1 MLVACLPLL
10 QQQHNTFQLAWK
22 VLAIGLA
29 IYLVLLPKG
38 FDRFGNIHN
47 EDVHG

>member
-10 QQQHNTFQLAWK
+10 QQQNTFQLAWI

-29 IYLVLLPKG
+29 VYLVLLPKG
-38 FDRFGNIHN
+38 FALIFKYLK
-47 EDVHG
+47 